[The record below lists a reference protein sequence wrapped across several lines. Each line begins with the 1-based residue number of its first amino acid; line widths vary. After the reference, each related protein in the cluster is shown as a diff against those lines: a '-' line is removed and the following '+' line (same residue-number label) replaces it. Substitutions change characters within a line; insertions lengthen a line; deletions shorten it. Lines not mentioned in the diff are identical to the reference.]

1 MIFAYIKYYLYLC
14 MRIVKKIHFFINF
27 IFNYNNETKQN
38 FCSIYA
44 GDGSCICSL

>member
-1 MIFAYIKYYLYLC
+1 MIFAHIKYYLYLC
-14 MRIVKKIHFFINF
+14 MQFAKKYIFINF